1 MRRFAA
7 AVALALTLAGSA
19 NADVFRL
26 VEAPVATPLPSAE
39 VPNAAGSLVL
49 PTAFTTP
56 PVVPATLPYV
66 ELEALWQRAGAA
78 YGIPWQVLAAIN
90 KIESNFGQNMGPSSA
105 GAVGWMQFMPSTWL
119 RWGLD
124 ADGDR
129 VADPWDPHDAV
140 FAASR
145 YLAAAGGRTDLPRGV
160 FAYNHAQWYVDDV
173 LELAGEFQANG
184 VGAAFT
190 LERPDPRVDDAEDAV
205 AAAGA
210 ALERAVRAE
219 RALRRLEEDLLSR
232 VEAAEL
238 LSDRLA
244 AHKRAVQM
252 GYRRDAVLAR
262 IARLQGRLRDA
273 ENGLS
278 EARRSAEAASFAPTA
293 SGLVAAPAYVGGY
306 VFPVGGGP
314 SIVSVSRDHHDY
326 PAADIAA
333 PEGAPVYALADATVI
348 AAWPNPMGRC
358 GIGLSMQAADGQR
371 WTYCHL
377 LRLEPAVQAGTV
389 VTAGALLGLVGST
402 GRSSG
407 PHLHLQLAP
416 ATEYPQQQAWFQSF
430 AGTAFRWQ
438 GEAPEAD
445 SSHSG
450 SLFAVVPEA
459 PETDGVVAFTTDES

>member
-1 MRRFAA
+1 MKRLA
-7 AVALALTLAGSA
+7 AVVVLALILASSA

-26 VEAPVATPLPSAE
+26 VEAPLAPALPSAE
-39 VPNAAGSLVL
+39 VPNAPGSLVL
-49 PTAFTTP
+49 PAAFTTP
-56 PVVPATLPYV
+56 PALPATLPYI

-78 YGIPWQVLAAIN
+78 YGIPWHVLAAIN

-124 ADGDR
+124 ADGDGI
-129 VADPWDPHDAV
+129 ADPWDPHDGV
-140 FAASR
+140 FAAAR

-160 FAYNHAQWYVDDV
+160 FAYNHAQWYVDQALD
-173 LELAGEFQANG
+173 LARSFEASGP
-184 VGAAFT
+184 GASFVVDAS
-190 LERPDPRVDDAEDAV
+190 DPRVEEAEHAV
-205 AAAGA
+205 AAANG
-210 ALERAVRAE
+210 ALERALRAE
-219 RALRRLEEDLLSR
+219 RVLRRLETKLVAR
-232 VEAAEL
+232 VAAAEL

-244 AHKRAVQM
+244 AQKRAVQM

-262 IARLQGRLRDA
+262 ISRLQARL
-273 ENGLS
+273 
-278 EARRSAEAASFAPTA
+278 RSAEDGLADARQRAETA
-293 SGLVAAPAYVGGY
+293 SLASVAPAAGGLLSAPSYGGRY

-314 SIVSVSRDHHDY
+314 SIVSVSRTHHDY

-333 PEGAPVYALADATVI
+333 PEGSPVYALADATVI
-348 AAWPNPMGRC
+348 AAWPTSMGRC

-377 LRLEPAVQAGTV
+377 LRLEPTVQAGTV
-389 VTAGALLGLVGST
+389 LTAGAPLGLVGST

-416 ATEYPQQQAWFQSF
+416 ATAYPQEQAWFESF

-438 GEAPEAD
+438 GEGHDHAARP
-445 SSHSG
+445 STSV
-450 SLFAVVPEA
+450 FAVVPES
-459 PETDGVVAFTTDES
+459 DGVIAFTSDGT